1 MCNKSVLITTT
12 QYNLKC
18 KASDT
23 MKVGG
28 EVSCGTKECNKVC
41 KDDKGYS
48 HQVGDRWDPLAYIPD
63 HLTSVT

>member
-1 MCNKSVLITTT
+1 
-12 QYNLKC
+12 
-18 KASDT
+18 